1 MAPSGPHLL
10 LLDVGRELKVGDR
23 ISLTLHALG
32 DVEIPVRVTVRP
44 PPGTVG
50 VSRRASRSRLVAPFI
65 AVTRRR
71 DRMPSRGVARSPD
84 STS

>member
-10 LLDVGRELKVGDR
+10 LLDVGREFKVGDR

-32 DVEIPVRVTVRP
+32 DFEIPVRVTVRP

-50 VSRRASRSRLVAPFI
+50 VAFGKSQLERRMH
-65 AVTRRR
+65 VT
-71 DRMPSRGVARSPD
+71 S
-84 STS
+84 